1 MTTIKA
7 FIESLRPR
15 QWSKNLILFAGCIF
29 AQKCGEP
36 AFLSRAVLGCLIF
49 CLASGAV
56 YVYNDVVD
64 LELDRLHPHKRK
76 RPLASGRLTRRTALS
91 LAGSL
96 AVASL
101 VAAWFLGHNF
111 LGVTAAFFALNIVY
125 SRLLKRA
132 VILDVVSIAFSF
144 VLRAVAS
151 VEVLSAAMP
160 GIKISNWLLLCTF
173 FLSLFLGFGKRR
185 NELIH
190 LHIESRNTRPALAAY
205 SEPLLNIMIG
215 ITFVMTLMAYALYTV
230 WPGTVAHFGTTHLVY
245 TLPFVFYG
253 MGRYLYLLYKEGRG
267 GRPHEI
273 LLNDGALQLA
283 LVGWIVTV
291 ILIIGEKG

>member
-1 MTTIKA
+1 
-7 FIESLRPR
+7 
-15 QWSKNLILFAGCIF
+15 
-29 AQKCGEP
+29 
-36 AFLSRAVLGCLIF
+36 
-49 CLASGAV
+49 
-56 YVYNDVVD
+56 
-64 LELDRLHPHKRK
+64 
-76 RPLASGRLTRRTALS
+76 
-91 LAGSL
+91 
-96 AVASL
+96 
-101 VAAWFLGHNF
+101 
-111 LGVTAAFFALNIVY
+111 
-125 SRLLKRA
+125 
-132 VILDVVSIAFSF
+132 
-144 VLRAVAS
+144 
-151 VEVLSAAMP
+151 MP

-190 LHIESRNTRPALAAY
+190 LHIESWNTRPALAAY

-291 ILIIGEKG
+291 ILIIGEKS